1 MSCVTGF
8 GLNPNVSAADLRSV
22 ESLPAPAK
30 SQDVSI
36 TEAQYDRRRRN
47 DEAGTYLTLGR

>member
-22 ESLPAPAK
+22 ESLPAPA
-30 SQDVSI
+30 
-36 TEAQYDRRRRN
+36 
-47 DEAGTYLTLGR
+47 TLALLRLSMTDAEGMTKQGHI